1 MIKGGGDEAA
11 EDEACGAREGPEE
24 AHEVQEEVDGHAEEE
39 ARDVEEEARDVED
52 PEEARG
58 VAVGGEGLVVEGGR
72 ASFSS
77 CFSSFFFFFTML

>member
-1 MIKGGGDEAA
+1 MIKGDGDEAA

-24 AHEVQEEVDGHAEEE
+24 AREVQEEE

-58 VAVGGEGLVVEGGR
+58 VAVGGEGLVVEGDR

-77 CFSSFFFFFTML
+77 CFSSFVFFFTML